1 MGLYALNE
9 NGVWRRI
16 QLSHHSE
23 RGERS
28 RVIPSVYSS
37 VQCTL
42 SKNRSTLT

>member
-9 NGVWRRI
+9 NDVWRRI

-23 RGERS
+23 SGERS
-28 RVIPSVYSS
+28 CVIPSVYSS

-42 SKNRSTLT
+42 YLRIGPR